1 MNNKDFLNNL
11 AARLETTPQDIQT
24 IIEAF
29 SKALSEKLEEGDTL
43 AIQNFGSFEIKKK
56 MELLKEQF
64 ITFVGLLLS
73 GWAGWLFGR
82 PKQRVEL
89 QASELD
95 NVDKAIHIYRE
106 MIDDLGE
113 KYAKAIADLKEANLR
128 IKELEN
134 SIENL
139 LKQLRK

>member
-56 MELLKEQF
+56 MERIL
-64 ITFVGLLLS
+64 INPST
-73 GWAGWLFGR
+73 
-82 PKQRVEL
+82 KQRMLVPPKL
-89 QASELD
+89 TIAFTASNPLK
-95 NVDKAIHIYRE
+95 DKA
-106 MIDDLGE
+106 
-113 KYAKAIADLKEANLR
+113 
-128 IKELEN
+128 
-134 SIENL
+134 
-139 LKQLRK
+139 Q

>member
-56 MELLKEQF
+56 MERIL
-64 ITFVGLLLS
+64 INPST
-73 GWAGWLFGR
+73 
-82 PKQRVEL
+82 KQRMLVPPKL
-89 QASELD
+89 TNAFKASNTLK
-95 NVDKAIHIYRE
+95 DKA
-106 MIDDLGE
+106 
-113 KYAKAIADLKEANLR
+113 
-128 IKELEN
+128 
-134 SIENL
+134 
-139 LKQLRK
+139 Q

>member
-56 MELLKEQF
+56 MDRIL
-64 ITFVGLLLS
+64 INPST
-73 GWAGWLFGR
+73 
-82 PKQRVEL
+82 KQRMLVPPKL
-89 QASELD
+89 TIAFKASNTLK
-95 NVDKAIHIYRE
+95 DKA
-106 MIDDLGE
+106 
-113 KYAKAIADLKEANLR
+113 
-128 IKELEN
+128 
-134 SIENL
+134 
-139 LKQLRK
+139 Q

>member
-56 MELLKEQF
+56 MERIL
-64 ITFVGLLLS
+64 INPST
-73 GWAGWLFGR
+73 
-82 PKQRVEL
+82 KQRMLVPPKL
-89 QASELD
+89 TIAFKAS
-95 NVDKAIHIYRE
+95 NT
-106 MIDDLGE
+106 
-113 KYAKAIADLKEANLR
+113 LKDTA
-128 IKELEN
+128 
-134 SIENL
+134 
-139 LKQLRK
+139 Q

>member
-89 QASELD
+89 HASELD

-128 IKELEN
+128 IKELET
-134 SIENL
+134 SIETL

>member
-1 MNNKDFLNNL
+1 MG
-11 AARLETTPQDIQT
+11 
-24 IIEAF
+24 
-29 SKALSEKLEEGDTL
+29 SKA
-43 AIQNFGSFEIKKK
+43 
-56 MELLKEQF
+56 
-64 ITFVGLLLS
+64 
-73 GWAGWLFGR
+73 FGR

-128 IKELEN
+128 IKELET

>member
-1 MNNKDFLNNL
+1 LCTSSKLLNF
-11 AARLETTPQDIQT
+11 ASQ
-24 IIEAF
+24 
-29 SKALSEKLEEGDTL
+29 
-43 AIQNFGSFEIKKK
+43 IKKK

>member
-56 MELLKEQF
+56 MERIL
-64 ITFVGLLLS
+64 INPST
-73 GWAGWLFGR
+73 
-82 PKQRVEL
+82 KQRMLVPPKL
-89 QASELD
+89 TIVFKASNTLK
-95 NVDKAIHIYRE
+95 DKA
-106 MIDDLGE
+106 
-113 KYAKAIADLKEANLR
+113 
-128 IKELEN
+128 
-134 SIENL
+134 
-139 LKQLRK
+139 Q

>member
-1 MNNKDFLNNL
+1 MIKGASYEARAFFYTLPLPCYNLVTTRYNYLCTSSKLLNF
-11 AARLETTPQDIQT
+11 ASQ
-24 IIEAF
+24 
-29 SKALSEKLEEGDTL
+29 
-43 AIQNFGSFEIKKK
+43 IKKK

>member
-56 MELLKEQF
+56 MERIL
-64 ITFVGLLLS
+64 INPST
-73 GWAGWLFGR
+73 
-82 PKQRVEL
+82 KQRMLVPPKL
-89 QASELD
+89 TIAFKASNTLK
-95 NVDKAIHIYRE
+95 DKT
-106 MIDDLGE
+106 
-113 KYAKAIADLKEANLR
+113 
-128 IKELEN
+128 
-134 SIENL
+134 
-139 LKQLRK
+139 Q